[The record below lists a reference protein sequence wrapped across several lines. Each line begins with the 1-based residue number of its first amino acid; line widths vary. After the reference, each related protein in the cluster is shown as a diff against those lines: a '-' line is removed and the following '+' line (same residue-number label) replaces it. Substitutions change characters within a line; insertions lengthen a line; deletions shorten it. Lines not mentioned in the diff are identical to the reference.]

1 MSLGLLF
8 RLCKHFMN
16 QRAGNG
22 SASRKCRSPTGVNQ
36 VLGGRESVH
45 RTGCF
50 QEKVSASNLRFHLKE
65 GRLTRVSAV
74 LAQLVERGAYS
85 LVAINGTPKSRD
97 RDPYAVT
104 WPVKGL
110 AGQRR

>member
-8 RLCKHFMN
+8 RLCKHLMN
-16 QRAGNG
+16 QRARNRATG
-22 SASRKCRSPTGVNQ
+22 RKRRGPTRVNKI
-36 VLGGRESVH
+36 LGGRESVH

-50 QEKVSASNLRFHLKE
+50 QEKVSASNLHFHLKE